1 LDYSSRYRAY
11 QTFIVT
17 LKSSFFI
24 KKKAFLRYNKP
35 IFSYK
40 GIGMAFDNEAYEEEN
55 FAEMLEAS
63 FKEQESTRI
72 TEGEVVEIQ
81 ESDNRALVGVGE
93 KLEGILPLDE
103 IRDAEG
109 KLLFNVGDKITVMVI
124 GHYNERPKISYK
136 KVLEQEKT
144 LAFINLHKEDFE
156 SVVIEALVTK
166 KNKGGYLLEADDVHF
181 FLPRSLAAFKD
192 TDQVVGKTIKAQ
204 VVKVDPAEASI
215 VVSRRKLF
223 NDERKR
229 KKEVIDALMEEDKVI
244 EGTVKKITSYGMFV
258 DVGGIDGLVHYNEI
272 SYKGPVNPSKLY
284 KEGDI
289 VTVKAIAYDKDKR
302 HLSLSIKAV
311 QSDPWREVEEAL
323 EEGDTI
329 TVTVSN
335 IEPYGI
341 FVDLGNDIEG
351 FLHVSEI
358 TWDKNIKHPK
368 DYLTLGQEI
377 DVEVIEINSN
387 THKLR
392 VSYKRLQPKPF
403 EEFMRTSREGDLVKG
418 TVTSLTDFGA
428 FIKVGGVEGLLHNQ
442 DLSWDKNAKCKET
455 LKVGDEIEVK
465 IAKINT
471 EDEKI
476 SLNRKALEESPIDKF
491 AANHKMNEVLSAT
504 VRDVK
509 DFGVFVSLEGGV
521 DALIR
526 NEDLLPLTPEELVI
540 GQVIEAVIMVI
551 DAKRDRIRLSV
562 RKLERIKDQEM
573 LNEINDDESNSLG
586 DLIKDQL
593 K

>member
-1 LDYSSRYRAY
+1 
-11 QTFIVT
+11 
-17 LKSSFFI
+17 
-24 KKKAFLRYNKP
+24 
-35 IFSYK
+35 
-40 GIGMAFDNEAYEEEN
+40 MAFDNEAYEEEN

-109 KLLFNVGDKITVMVI
+109 NLLFNVGDKITVMVI

-181 FLPRSLAAFKD
+181 FLPRSLAAFKE

-229 KKEVIDALMEEDKVI
+229 KKEIIDALMEEGKII
-244 EGTVKKITSYGMFV
+244 EGTIKKITSYGMFV

-284 KEGDI
+284 KEGDV

-311 QSDPWREVEEAL
+311 QSDPWKEVEDAL

-403 EEFMRTSREGDLVKG
+403 EEFMKKTREGDVVKG
-418 TVTSLTDFGA
+418 IVTSLTDFGA
-428 FIKVGGVEGLLHNQ
+428 FVKVGGVEGLLHNQ
-442 DLSWDKNAKCKET
+442 DLSWDKNAKCKEL
-455 LKVGDEIEVK
+455 LKVGDEVEVK

-476 SLNRKALEESPIDKF
+476 SLNRKALEESPIDRF
-491 AANHKMNEVLSAT
+491 AANHRTNEVLSAT
-504 VRDVK
+504 VRDIK
-509 DFGVFVSLEGGV
+509 DFGVFVSLEDGV

-526 NEDLLPLTPEELVI
+526 NEDLFPMTPEELSI
-540 GQVIEAVIMVI
+540 GQKIDAVVMVI

-573 LNEINDDESNSLG
+573 LNQINDDASNSLG

>member
-1 LDYSSRYRAY
+1 
-11 QTFIVT
+11 
-17 LKSSFFI
+17 
-24 KKKAFLRYNKP
+24 
-35 IFSYK
+35 
-40 GIGMAFDNEAYEEEN
+40 MAFDNEAFEEEN

-81 ESDNRALVGVGE
+81 EGENRALVGVGE
-93 KLEGILPLDE
+93 KLEGILSLDE
-103 IRDAEG
+103 IRDASG
-109 KLLFNVGDKITVMVI
+109 NLLFNVGDKITVMVI

-144 LAFINLHKEDFE
+144 LAFINAHKEDFE

-204 VVKVDPAEASI
+204 VVKVDAAEASI

-229 KKEVIDALMEEDKVI
+229 KKEVIDALMEEGKVI
-244 EGTVKKITSYGMFV
+244 QGTIKKITSYGMFV
-258 DVGGIDGLVHYNEI
+258 DAGGIDGLVHYNEI

-289 VTVKAIAYDKDKR
+289 VNVKAIAYDKEKR

-311 QSDPWREVEEAL
+311 QSDPWKEVEEAL
-323 EEGDTI
+323 DEGDTI

-335 IEPYGI
+335 IEPYGV

-351 FLHVSEI
+351 FLHISEI

-368 DYLTLGQEI
+368 DYLTMGQEI

-392 VSYKRLQPKPF
+392 VSYKRLQAKPF
-403 EEFMRTSREGDLVKG
+403 EEFMKKTREGDVLKG
-418 TVTSLTDFGA
+418 NVTSLTDFGA
-428 FIKVGGVEGLLHNQ
+428 FIKINGVEGLLHNQ

-465 IAKINT
+465 VAKINV

-491 AANHKMNEVLSAT
+491 AVNHKMNEVVSAT
-504 VRDVK
+504 VRDIK

-526 NEDLLPLTPEELVI
+526 NEDLSPMEPEELQI
-540 GQVIEAVIMVI
+540 GQVIDAVIMVI

-573 LNEINDDESNSLG
+573 LNEINDNDAHSLG
-586 DLIKDQL
+586 DLIKD
-593 K
+593 KFK

>member
-1 LDYSSRYRAY
+1 
-11 QTFIVT
+11 
-17 LKSSFFI
+17 
-24 KKKAFLRYNKP
+24 
-35 IFSYK
+35 
-40 GIGMAFDNEAYEEEN
+40 MAFDNEAFEEEN

-93 KLEGILPLDE
+93 KLEGILSLDE
-103 IRDAEG
+103 IRDAAG
-109 KLLFNVGDKITVMVI
+109 NLLFNVGDKITVMVI

-144 LAFINLHKEDFE
+144 LAFINAHKEDFE

-229 KKEVIDALMEEDKVI
+229 KKEVIDALMEEGKVI
-244 EGTVKKITSYGMFV
+244 QGTIKKITSYGMFV
-258 DVGGIDGLVHYNEI
+258 DAGGIDGLVHYNEI

-289 VTVKAIAYDKDKR
+289 VNVKAIAYDKEKR

-311 QSDPWREVEEAL
+311 QSDPWKEVEEAL
-323 EEGDTI
+323 DEGDTI

-335 IEPYGI
+335 IEPYGV

-351 FLHVSEI
+351 FLHISEI

-368 DYLTLGQEI
+368 DYLTMGQEI
-377 DVEVIEINSN
+377 DVEVIEINSD

-403 EEFMRTSREGDLVKG
+403 EEFMKKTREGDVIKG
-418 TVTSLTDFGA
+418 IVTSLTDFGA
-428 FIKVGGVEGLLHNQ
+428 FIKINGVEGLLHNQ

-465 IAKINT
+465 VAKINV

-476 SLNRKALEESPIDKF
+476 SLNRKSLEESPIDKF
-491 AANHKMNEVLSAT
+491 ALNHKMNEVVSAT
-504 VRDVK
+504 VRDIK

-526 NEDLLPLTPEELVI
+526 NEDLSPMEPEELQI
-540 GQVIEAVIMVI
+540 GQVIDAVIMVI

-573 LNEINDDESNSLG
+573 LNEINDNDAHSLG
-586 DLIKDQL
+586 DLIKD
-593 K
+593 KFK

>member
-1 LDYSSRYRAY
+1 
-11 QTFIVT
+11 
-17 LKSSFFI
+17 
-24 KKKAFLRYNKP
+24 
-35 IFSYK
+35 
-40 GIGMAFDNEAYEEEN
+40 MAFDNEAYEEEN

-229 KKEVIDALMEEDKVI
+229 KKEVIDALMEEGKI
-244 EGTVKKITSYGMFV
+244 IQGTVKKITSYGMFV

-284 KEGDI
+284 KEGDV

-403 EEFMRTSREGDLVKG
+403 EEFMRTSREGDIVKG

-526 NEDLLPLTPEELVI
+526 NEDLLPLTPEELTI
-540 GQVIEAVIMVI
+540 GQVIEAVVMVI

>member
-1 LDYSSRYRAY
+1 
-11 QTFIVT
+11 
-17 LKSSFFI
+17 
-24 KKKAFLRYNKP
+24 
-35 IFSYK
+35 
-40 GIGMAFDNEAYEEEN
+40 MAFDNEAFEEEN

-81 ESDNRALVGVGE
+81 EDENRALVGVGE
-93 KLEGILPLDE
+93 KLEGILSLDE
-103 IRDAEG
+103 IRDVEG
-109 KLLFNVGDKITVMVI
+109 NLLFNVGDKITVMVI

-144 LAFINLHKEDFE
+144 LAFINAHKEDFE

-204 VVKVDPAEASI
+204 VVKVDAAEASI

-229 KKEVIDALMEEDKVI
+229 KKEVIDALMEEGKVI
-244 EGTVKKITSYGMFV
+244 QGTIKKITSYGMFV
-258 DVGGIDGLVHYNEI
+258 DAGGIDGLVHYNEI

-289 VTVKAIAYDKDKR
+289 VNVKAIAYDKEKR

-311 QSDPWREVEEAL
+311 QSDPWKEVEEAL
-323 EEGDTI
+323 DEGDTI

-335 IEPYGI
+335 IEPYGV

-351 FLHVSEI
+351 FLHISEI

-368 DYLTLGQEI
+368 DYLTMGQEI

-392 VSYKRLQPKPF
+392 VSYKRLQAKPF
-403 EEFMRTSREGDLVKG
+403 EEFMKKTREGDVLKG
-418 TVTSLTDFGA
+418 VVTSLTDFGA
-428 FIKVGGVEGLLHNQ
+428 FIKINGVEGLLHNQ
-442 DLSWDKNAKCKET
+442 DLSWDKNAKCRES

-465 IAKINT
+465 VAKINV

-491 AANHKMNEVLSAT
+491 ALTHKMNEVVSAT
-504 VRDVK
+504 VRDIK

-526 NEDLLPLTPEELVI
+526 NEDLSPMEPEELQI
-540 GQVIEAVIMVI
+540 GQVIDAVIMLI

-573 LNEINDDESNSLG
+573 LNEINDNDAHSLG
-586 DLIKDQL
+586 DLIKD
-593 K
+593 KFK

>member
-1 LDYSSRYRAY
+1 
-11 QTFIVT
+11 
-17 LKSSFFI
+17 
-24 KKKAFLRYNKP
+24 
-35 IFSYK
+35 
-40 GIGMAFDNEAYEEEN
+40 MAFDNEGFEEEN

-72 TEGEVVEIQ
+72 TEGEIVEIQ
-81 ESDNRALVGVGE
+81 EGDNRALVGVGE
-93 KLEGILPLDE
+93 KLEGIISLDE
-103 IRDAEG
+103 IRDESG
-109 KLLFNVGDKITVMVI
+109 KLLFNVGDKITVMVM

-144 LAFINLHKEDFE
+144 LAFINAHKDDYENLI
-156 SVVIEALVTK
+156 IEATITK
-166 KNKGGYLLEADDVHF
+166 KNKGGYLLEEDDVHF
-181 FLPRSLAAFKD
+181 FLPRSLAAFKENEN
-192 TDQVVGKTIKAQ
+192 VLGRKVKAQ
-204 VVKVDPAEASI
+204 VVKIDAAEASI

-229 KKEVIDALMEEDKVI
+229 KKEIVDALMEEGKVVQGI
-244 EGTVKKITSYGMFV
+244 VKKITSYGMFV

-272 SYKGPVNPSKLY
+272 SYKGPVNPSKIY
-284 KEGDI
+284 KEGDT

-311 QSDPWREVEEAL
+311 QPDPWKEVEEAL

-335 IEPYGI
+335 IEPYGV

-351 FLHVSEI
+351 FLHISEI

-368 DYLTLGQEI
+368 DYLTLGEEI
-377 DVEVIEINSN
+377 DVEVIEINSK

-403 EEFMRTSREGDLVKG
+403 EEFTKTYQEGDVVKG

-428 FIKVGGVEGLLHNQ
+428 FVKIGTVEGLLHNQ
-442 DLSWDKNAKCKET
+442 DFSWDKNAKCKDS
-455 LKVGDEIEVK
+455 LKNGDEIEVK
-465 IAKINT
+465 IVKINA
-471 EDEKI
+471 EDEKV
-476 SLNRKALEESPIDKF
+476 SLNRKSLEESPIDRF
-491 AANHKMNEVLSAT
+491 AAAHKIDEVVKAT
-504 VRDVK
+504 IRDIK
-509 DFGVFVSLEGGV
+509 DFGVFVSLEGGI

-526 NEDLLPLTPEELVI
+526 NEDLYPTNPEELEV
-540 GQVIEAVIMVI
+540 GQTIEAAIMII

-562 RKLERIKDQEM
+562 KKLERLKDQAM
-573 LNEINDDESNSLG
+573 LAEINDDDSNSLG